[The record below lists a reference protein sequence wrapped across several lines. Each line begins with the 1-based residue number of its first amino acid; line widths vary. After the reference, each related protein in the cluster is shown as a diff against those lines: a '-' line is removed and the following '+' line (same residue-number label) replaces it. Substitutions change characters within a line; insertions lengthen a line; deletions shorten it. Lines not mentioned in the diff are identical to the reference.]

1 MQDIRLGIRKTYQLF
16 YPYLYG
22 KIISKLVY
30 YSKYEITGIYE
41 YLSTTISKVV
51 ANSNMTS
58 LIRYT
63 C

>member
-1 MQDIRLGIRKTYQLF
+1 MDDIILCKTSDWELEKKYQLF

-22 KIISKLVY
+22 KIISKLVN

-51 ANSNMTS
+51 AK
-58 LIRYT
+58 YT
-63 C
+63 QW